1 MLKREIFYI
10 WIISMKQKTR
20 VKKMVKFIESTRN
33 KNQIGNEKSEDL
45 LLRNNIDSGWLDS
58 FRHKQH

>member
-1 MLKREIFYI
+1 
-10 WIISMKQKTR
+10 
-20 VKKMVKFIESTRN
+20 MVKFIESTRN
-33 KNQIGNEKSEDL
+33 RNQIGNEKSEDL